1 MDRSRPT
8 WRHSVFLSLLIVGG
22 CKWEANTKIAPPA
35 GATTGILDSGASEV
49 PEVDGTLEVERAALW
64 SEAQEAR
71 RNARTSLHEDEL
83 RWIATPRDARKAFLV
98 STETGFVPWG
108 LETSIAEIPPG
119 WHTGRQHAGEEAI
132 YVVIGSGF
140 AVIEGIRYDFAP
152 GTTLGIPYG
161 AERQLF
167 NTGESRVRYFSATSF
182 PIESYL
188 GLYHLQ
194 QLEGAGAN
202 ETLPDV
208 PASEDGFD
216 AQGRRIRLFWE
227 EAQYRDGHVDLW
239 SKLEARLR
247 GGFDLARRSIASTP
261 TARGSRARLASGL
274 GHHSAWVRLMG
285 RGQQNGFANHLVTI
299 SGLLIDEPGAKGG
312 NHAHMEAVLYIVQ
325 GEGYSVIDGVET
337 PWRAG
342 SSLHVQ
348 GPQTQHQ
355 HFNTGTEPVFLL
367 RVASGIR
374 PLVEETVNDVFP
386 YLWFE
391 ARGDLEPVDRD
402 SR

>member
-1 MDRSRPT
+1 MPGKRPT
-8 WRHSVFLSLLIVGG
+8 FRHAFVLSLLTVGG
-22 CKWEANTKIAPPA
+22 CGWEANTKIAPPGSA
-35 GATTGILDSGASEV
+35 PAEVLESGAFEV
-49 PEVDGTLEVERAALW
+49 PEIDETLESERTALW
-64 SEAQEAR
+64 SKAQQAR
-71 RNARTSLHEDEL
+71 RDARTSLHEDEL

-119 WHTGRQHAGEEAI
+119 WHTGRQRAGEEAL
-132 YVVIGSGF
+132 YVVFGNGF
-140 AVIEGIRYDFAP
+140 AVIEGTRYDFAP

-167 NTGESRVRYFSATSF
+167 NTGDSRVRYFSATAF

-194 QLEGAGAN
+194 QLDVAGPTD
-202 ETLPDV
+202 TLPDV
-208 PASEDGFD
+208 PVSENGFD
-216 AQGRRIRLFWE
+216 AQGRRIRLLWE
-227 EAQYRDGHVDLW
+227 EAQYRNGHVDLW

-247 GGFDLARRSIASTP
+247 GGFDLARRSVGPTP
-261 TARGSRARLASGL
+261 AARGSRARLASGL

-285 RGQQNGFANHLVTI
+285 RGQQNGFSNHLVTI

-325 GEGYSVIDGVET
+325 GEGYSVIDGVNT

-355 HFNTGTEPVFLL
+355 HFNTGTEPAFLL

-374 PLVEETVNDVFP
+374 PLLEETVIDVFP

-391 ARGDLEPVDRD
+391 ARGDLEPVDQDR
-402 SR
+402 R